1 MSFII
6 RNCRIEDAE
15 ALQKLNRE
23 DLGYDYPVEELRE
36 RLETVLGSEKD
47 RIWVAVMG
55 QQVVGYI
62 HACGYDVIYAPHM
75 KDIMG
80 IAVSSA
86 CRRVGIGRALLYAVE
101 EWGREDGAAGI
112 RLVSGTDRTDAHA
125 FYRSCGYNGGKTQ
138 LNLKKYL

>member
-1 MSFII
+1 M
-6 RNCRIEDAE
+6 
-15 ALQKLNRE
+15 NRE

-112 RLVSGTDRTDAHA
+112 RLVSGTDRADAHA

-138 LNLKKYL
+138 LNFKKYL

>member
-1 MSFII
+1 
-6 RNCRIEDAE
+6 
-15 ALQKLNRE
+15 LNRE

>member
-1 MSFII
+1 MRFII